1 MLHARVGGALT
12 ALAVSAHAYYVWH
25 ERVDRAPSGRYLSF
39 SPGSQDASVAD
50 TLRTGDIVLFARDC
64 SLSAGAAGL
73 RCVARRARGG
83 ASGGPADFDGAGVI
97 VLKAGVPFV
106 LEGGSSSSPRLTRY
120 EARIQASRARKIVVR
135 PMRPPLN
142 GDAAA
147 ALAAHASAVAGRPA
161 AGLNVGADNASAFF
175 SISAFAR
182 NIAEAAALTIGVPG
196 SHSAVAAVL
205 AATKAAGL
213 DSGVSTMSDL
223 APPSQPFS
231 PARLGAPVW
240 VRDLR

>member
-1 MLHARVGGALT
+1 
-12 ALAVSAHAYYVWH
+12 
-25 ERVDRAPSGRYLSF
+25 
-39 SPGSQDASVAD
+39 
-50 TLRTGDIVLFARDC
+50 
-64 SLSAGAAGL
+64 
-73 RCVARRARGG
+73 VARRARGG

-135 PMRPPLN
+135 PMRPPLE
-142 GDAAA
+142 GEAAA
-147 ALAAHASAVAGRPA
+147 ALAAHASAVAGQPA
-161 AGLNVGADNASAFF
+161 AAGSNVGADNASAFF

-182 NIAEAAALTIGVPG
+182 AMAEAAALTLGVPG
-196 SHSAVAAVL
+196 SHSAVAAVS

-213 DSGVSTMSDL
+213 DRGISTMSDL

-231 PARLGAPVW
+231 PARLGSPVW